1 MLMGYQ
7 LYIANQ
13 KVLDTASPAAAT
25 PRVVLSHLA
34 RSFDGPAELGFAVL
48 NAWRNPAWSADSDVR
63 LERDGRV
70 LFRGLLDLPSSQATL
85 GGARLNFTARDRSN
99 IQRPAVATTGFTA
112 IRLTPATL
120 GNTGTQLLN
129 HIAATLTAIGLQP
142 TFAFSGGAEAIQ
154 VLQVD
159 LANKTIAEAIRM
171 VAEAAPG
178 VRVFLDPAGEDGDQW
193 RFVAVYNSPRV
204 VIQID
209 VDRLPEFSIERS
221 LEGRCGAVRTN
232 SRQATAQNNVTIKTQ
247 LAAAWN
253 TSLQSRW
260 TIDRARSSTDASGA
274 PSEMSKVYRVWSFAA
289 FASAV
294 SAEFEIE
301 ALILKQGY
309 IPEEFQTIEIESI
322 DWDAKTVTL
331 VQPAVKMPHYR
342 RCAGGRFYSV
352 PGKAT
357 PADVW
362 LRYTNNTQGSTTLPG
377 ERFPQSGFA
386 GRAVALAP
394 ITMAFEKQIEV
405 PAGVPMA
412 AYAADAFR
420 ALSEPLVEGSVT
432 LLGDLPDAVLDLAAR
447 VCFATASLGPTGYE
461 TLDAPVFGYR
471 ITFNERGPSSEIQFS
486 SSKELMIRK
495 GVG

>member
-1 MLMGYQ
+1 MAYQ

-13 KVLDTASPAAAT
+13 KVLDTAAAAT

-48 NAWRNPAWSADSDVR
+48 NQWRNPAWSADSDVR
-63 LERDGRV
+63 LERDGRA
-70 LFRGLLDLPSSQATL
+70 LFRGLLDLPASQVTL
-85 GGARLNFTARDRSN
+85 GGSRLNFIARDRSN

-120 GNTGTQLLN
+120 GNTATQLLA
-129 HIAATLTAIGLQP
+129 HVATTLESIGLQP
-142 TFAFSGGAEAIQ
+142 TFAYSGGAEAIQ

-159 LANKTIAEAIRM
+159 LANKTIAEAVRM

-178 VRVFLDPAGEDGDQW
+178 VRVWLDPTGEDGDQW

-204 VIQID
+204 VIEID
-209 VDRLPEFSIERS
+209 VDRLPEFSIQRS

-232 SRQATAQNNVTIKTQ
+232 SRQANSQNNVTTKTQ

-253 TSLQSRW
+253 TALQANW
-260 TIDRARSSTDASGA
+260 TIDQARSSTDASGA
-274 PSEMSKVYRVWSFAA
+274 ASEMSKVYRVWSFAA

-294 SAEFEIE
+294 SPEFEIE
-301 ALILKQGY
+301 AQVLKPGY
-309 IPEEFQTIEIESI
+309 TTPVYQTIEIESI

-331 VQPAVKMPHYR
+331 VQPAIRMMRYR
-342 RCAGGRFYSV
+342 KCAGGRFFSV
-352 PGKAT
+352 PGKAS

-386 GRAVALAP
+386 GRAFALAP
-394 ITMAFEKQIEV
+394 TTMAFEKQIEV
-405 PAGVPMA
+405 PPGVPMA

-432 LLGDLPDAVLDLAAR
+432 LYGDLPDAVLDLAAR

-471 ITFNERGPSSEIQFS
+471 INFSEQGNSSEIQFS
-486 SSKELMIRK
+486 SSKELMMQK

>member
-1 MLMGYQ
+1 MAYQ
-7 LYIANQ
+7 LYIADQ

-48 NAWRNPAWSADSDVR
+48 NQWRNSAWSADSDVR

-70 LFRGLLDLPSSQATL
+70 LFRGLLDLPATKATL
-85 GGARLNFTARDRSN
+85 GGSRLEFVAKDRAN

-120 GNTGTQLLN
+120 GDTGTQLLT
-129 HIAATLTAIGLQP
+129 HLATTLAAIGLQP
-142 TFAFSGGAEAIQ
+142 TFAYSGGAEAIQ
-154 VLQVD
+154 CLQVD
-159 LANKTIAEAIRM
+159 LANKTITEAIRM

-178 VRVFLDPAGEDGDQW
+178 VRVFLDPTGDDGDQW

-204 VIQID
+204 TIQID
-209 VDRLPEFSIERS
+209 VDRLPDFSIQRS

-232 SRQATAQNNVTIKTQ
+232 SKTASSQNNTTVKAQ
-247 LAAAWN
+247 LAPAWN
-253 TSLQSRW
+253 TALQSSW
-260 TIDRARSSTDASGA
+260 TADQARSSTAASGA
-274 PSEMSKVYRVWSFAA
+274 PSDMAKVYRIWSFAS

-294 SAEFEIE
+294 SKEFEIE
-301 ALILKQGY
+301 ALILKPGFTTPVYQSS
-309 IPEEFQTIEIESI
+309 EIESI

-342 RCAGGRFYSV
+342 KCAGGRFYSV

-357 PADVW
+357 AADVY

-377 ERFPQSGFA
+377 ERYPQSGFA

-394 ITMAFEKQIEV
+394 ITMAFEKQVEV

-420 ALSEPLVEGSVT
+420 ALSEPLVEGGVT
-432 LLGDLPDAVLDLAAR
+432 LYGDLPDAVLDLAAR
-447 VCFATASLGPTGYE
+447 VSFATAGLGPTGYE

-471 ITFNERGPSSEIQFS
+471 LNFSEQGNSAEIQFS
-486 SSKELMIRK
+486 SSKELMLQK